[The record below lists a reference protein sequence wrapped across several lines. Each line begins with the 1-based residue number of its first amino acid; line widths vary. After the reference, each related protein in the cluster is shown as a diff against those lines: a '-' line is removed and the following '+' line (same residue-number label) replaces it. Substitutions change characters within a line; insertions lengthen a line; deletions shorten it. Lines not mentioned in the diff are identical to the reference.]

1 MNYLWQLARLGAKKY
16 GMQKAEERFPAI
28 KSFNNETFGV
38 KSLNVH
44 EDEVVRYD
52 IANPYSPMYKDVST
66 WDDFDFQR
74 ATLSPSYKYN
84 YKLQS
89 MTDEYLRIRQKRN
102 GY

>member
-38 KSLNVH
+38 KPLNVH
-44 EDEVVRYD
+44 EDEVVRY
-52 IANPYSPMYKDVST
+52 
-66 WDDFDFQR
+66 DFDFQR